1 MIRTRRAF
9 KRAIAV
15 LAVLLALSVGLNVL
29 LFIKLERAEK
39 AGGNRNTEQTEAA
52 ETPKGSAAPTDGQT
66 AEPEKTEESTPAPTL
81 KPTEKPTP
89 TIVPTPTAEPT
100 PTIEPTTEVT
110 PSPTPKK
117 RRTTP
122 KPEATQT
129 PSSGWVYPSNV
140 PGTEGE

>member
-1 MIRTRRAF
+1 MTMIRTRRAF

-15 LAVLLALSVGLNVL
+15 LAVLLTLSVGLNVL

-39 AGGNRNTEQTEAA
+39 ADGNQNIQQTE
-52 ETPKGSAAPTDGQT
+52 TPQESAAMTDGQT
-66 AEPEKTEESTPAPTL
+66 AEPEKTEEPTPAPTI

-89 TIVPTPTAEPT
+89 TVAPTPTAEPT